1 MTTLSGVAPRCGRFA
16 QRFTWRE
23 VYEYLNLFGSLRN
36 LRPRYSVAPSQN
48 VAVVREG
55 EDGRRLSMLRW
66 GLIPGWAKEPNV
78 GYRLINARAETV
90 SAKPAFRAAWAAR
103 RRCLIPADGFH
114 EWTRSGAARQPW
126 LIGMKDGAL
135 FAFAGLWER
144 WTVREGMAL
153 KGALSEFGSGDAVE
167 TCVIPAIVANEA
179 MAPIHHRMPVILPP
193 ALFDPWLAGEAVVLD
208 PYLAMTVEPV
218 STRVNKP
225 SNDDPRCIEL

>member
-1 MTTLSGVAPRCGRFA
+1 M
-16 QRFTWRE
+16 
-23 VYEYLNLFGSLRN
+23 
-36 LRPRYSVAPSQN
+36 
-48 VAVVREG
+48 VREG

-78 GYRLINARAETV
+78 GYRLINARSETV
-90 SAKPAFRAAWAAR
+90 SAQPAFRAAWAAR

-126 LIGMKDGAL
+126 LIGMKDGVL

-193 ALFDPWLAGEAVVLD
+193 ALFDPWLAGEAVALD
-208 PYLAMTVEPV
+208 PYRDDRRARQHPRQQAVERRSALYRACDPLVGRRVLWHASLPV
-218 STRVNKP
+218 MMPECRAGTPVVR
-225 SNDDPRCIEL
+225 EG